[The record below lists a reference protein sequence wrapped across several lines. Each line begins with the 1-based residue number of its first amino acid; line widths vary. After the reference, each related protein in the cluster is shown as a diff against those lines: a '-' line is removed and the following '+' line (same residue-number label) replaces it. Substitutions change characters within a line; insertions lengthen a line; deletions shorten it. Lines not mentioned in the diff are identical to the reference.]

1 MLFIEYPK
9 CSTCKKAKKFL
20 EENHQEF
27 IDRNIITETP
37 SKEELET
44 WIKKYDIKLDK
55 LYNTSGMK
63 YRELNLK
70 EKRQKMSEEEQLT
83 LLSSDGMLIKRPILI
98 TKKAMLTGFR
108 EQEWKKV
115 LEEEKNERIS
125 IKTM

>member
-27 IDRNIITETP
+27 IDINIITETP

-70 EKRQKMSEEEQLT
+70 EKRQEMSEEEQLT

-98 TKKAMLTGFR
+98 TEKAMLTGFR
-108 EQEWKKV
+108 EQEWEKV
-115 LEEEKNERIS
+115 LEEERK
-125 IKTM
+125 

>member
-20 EENHQEF
+20 EDNNQDF

-70 EKRQKMSEEEQLT
+70 EKRQKMSEEEQLI

-98 TKKAMLTGFR
+98 TQKAMLTGFR

-115 LEEEKNERIS
+115 LEEERK
-125 IKTM
+125 

>member
-20 EENHQEF
+20 EDNNQKF
-27 IDRNIITETP
+27 TDRNIIIETP
-37 SKEELET
+37 TKEELASWLEKYK
-44 WIKKYDIKLDK
+44 IKIDK

-70 EKRQKMSEEEQLT
+70 EKRKTLSEKEQLD

-98 TKKAMLTGFR
+98 TEKAMLTGFR

-115 LEEEKNERIS
+115 LEEE
-125 IKTM
+125 

>member
-9 CSTCKKAKKFL
+9 CSTCKKAKKYL
-20 EENHQEF
+20 EEKHIKF
-27 IDRNIITETP
+27 TDRNIITETP

-70 EKRQKMSEEEQLT
+70 EKRRMMSEEEALT

-98 TKKAMLTGFR
+98 TEKALLTGFR

-115 LEEEKNERIS
+115 LEEE
-125 IKTM
+125 

>member
-27 IDRNIITETP
+27 IDGNIITETP

-70 EKRQKMSEEEQLT
+70 EKRQEMSEEEQLT

-98 TKKAMLTGFR
+98 TEKAMLTGFR
-108 EQEWKKV
+108 EQEWEKV
-115 LEEEKNERIS
+115 LEEERK
-125 IKTM
+125 

>member
-27 IDRNIITETP
+27 IDRNIISETP
-37 SKEELET
+37 SKEELKT

-70 EKRQKMSEEEQLT
+70 EKRQEMSEEEQLT

-98 TKKAMLTGFR
+98 TEKAMLTGFR
-108 EQEWKKV
+108 EQEWEKV
-115 LEEEKNERIS
+115 LEEERK
-125 IKTM
+125 

>member
-108 EQEWKKV
+108 EQEWEKV
-115 LEEEKNERIS
+115 LEEERKWKN
-125 IKTM
+125 

>member
-20 EENHQEF
+20 EDNNQDF

-44 WIKKYDIKLDK
+44 LIKKYDIKLDK
-55 LYNTSGMK
+55 LYNTSRMK

-70 EKRQKMSEEEQLT
+70 EKRQEMSEEEQLT

-98 TKKAMLTGFR
+98 TEKAMLTGFR

-115 LEEEKNERIS
+115 LEEERK
-125 IKTM
+125 